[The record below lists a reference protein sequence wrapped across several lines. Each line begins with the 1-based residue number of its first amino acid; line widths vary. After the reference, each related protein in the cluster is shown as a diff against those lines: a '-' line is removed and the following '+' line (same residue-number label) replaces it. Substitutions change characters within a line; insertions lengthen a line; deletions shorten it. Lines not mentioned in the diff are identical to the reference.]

1 MADFEGE
8 VRPMKST
15 PLTWNLVG
23 SQRLFWGGLVLPAVL
38 LGIIYSNGIA
48 YMVGKWYTDENYGH
62 GFFVPLISLY
72 LIWQQRHRLR
82 ESRLQGSWWG
92 IPVLLI
98 GVGLYFIGELA
109 TLYVVVHL
117 SLWVVLVGLTLAAIG
132 REGLRMIAFPLFYL
146 LAMIPLPDFLYQGL
160 SGRLQ
165 LISSALGVGCLQ
177 LIGVT
182 AFREGNVIDLG
193 PIQLQVVEACSG
205 LRYLFPLA
213 ALALICAYLFR
224 ERFWKRGVLFLSS
237 FPIAIFL
244 NGFRIGMT
252 GLLVDLYGKQ
262 TAEGFF
268 HSFSGWLLF
277 VSSLLIL
284 FAEMWLLVRIGSGK
298 PKEFQEWF
306 GTGLDPVET
315 PRPSETRSVQTALRP
330 APPTYL
336 FSVALLVP
344 VLFGSMQIHAR
355 EEIVP
360 SRESF
365 TDFPMQVAAW
375 SGKPLVM
382 EPAYREALRF
392 DDYLLADYQS
402 PERWPV
408 NLYVAY
414 YGSQKKGQS
423 AHSPRT
429 CIPGGGWEIASLRT
443 IQIDGE
449 NAAAALWAN
458 RVLIQKGDQK
468 QLVYYWFQQRGRILA
483 NEYLVKFYLL
493 WDALTLNRTDGAL
506 IRLTTPI
513 SPGESESSADERL
526 VGFAKTVRP
535 LLGRY
540 IPDDAQPK
548 DALPPSSMVRDS

>member
-1 MADFEGE
+1 
-8 VRPMKST
+8 MKSIRL
-15 PLTWNLVG
+15 PWNPEG
-23 SQRLFWGGLVLPAVL
+23 SQRLFWWGAALPAML

-48 YMVGKWYTDENYGH
+48 YMVHKWYADENYGH

-82 ESRLQGSWWG
+82 EKRLQGSWWG
-92 IPVLLI
+92 VPILLI

-109 TLYVVVHL
+109 TIYVVVHL
-117 SLWVVLVGLTLAAIG
+117 SLWVVLIGLTLAAIG
-132 REGLRMIAFPLFYL
+132 GEGLRIITFPLFYL

-160 SGRLQ
+160 SGWLQ
-165 LISSALGVGCLQ
+165 LVSSALGVGCLQ
-177 LIGVT
+177 IIGVT

-224 ERFWKRGVLFLSS
+224 EKLWKRVLLFLSS

-252 GLLVDLYGKQ
+252 GLLVDLYGTQ

-277 VSSLLIL
+277 VSSLSIL
-284 FAEMWLLVRIGSGK
+284 FAEMWLLARIGAGK
-298 PKEFQEWF
+298 RKEFREWF
-306 GTGLDPVET
+306 GTGLDPAEASHLSAT
-315 PRPSETRSVQTALRP
+315 GSLQTALRP
-330 APPTYL
+330 PPSRYL

-344 VLFGSMQIHAR
+344 VLFVSMQINAR

-365 TDFPMQVAAW
+365 TEFPMQVAAW

-382 EPAYREALRF
+382 EEAYRDALRF

-402 PERWPV
+402 PERVPI

-429 CIPGGGWEIASLRT
+429 CIPGGGWEITSLRT
-443 IQIDGE
+443 IRIDGE
-449 NAAAALWAN
+449 GAAVPPLWAN

-468 QLVYYWFQQRGRILA
+468 QLVYYWFQQRGRILT

-493 WDALTLNRTDGAL
+493 WDAVTLNRTDGAL
-506 IRLTTPI
+506 VRLTAAI
-513 SPGESESSADERL
+513 SSGESESSVDDRL
-526 VGFAKTVRP
+526 IGFARTVRP
-535 LLGRY
+535 HLGRY
-540 IPDDAQPK
+540 IPDHIQPE
-548 DALPPSSMVRDS
+548 DGFSPSPIVRTANGD

>member
-1 MADFEGE
+1 
-8 VRPMKST
+8 MKSIRL
-15 PLTWNLVG
+15 PWNPEG
-23 SQRLFWGGLVLPAVL
+23 SQRLFWWGAALPAVL

-48 YMVGKWYTDENYGH
+48 YMVHKWYADENYGH

-82 ESRLQGSWWG
+82 EKRLQGSWWG
-92 IPVLLI
+92 VSVLLI
-98 GVGLYFIGELA
+98 GVGLYFVGELA
-109 TLYVVVHL
+109 TIYVVVHL
-117 SLWVVLVGLTLAAIG
+117 SLWVVLIGLTLAAIG
-132 REGLRMIAFPLFYL
+132 GEGMRIIAFPLFYL

-160 SGRLQ
+160 SGWLQ
-165 LISSALGVGCLQ
+165 LVSSALGVGCLQ
-177 LIGVT
+177 VIGVT

-224 ERFWKRGVLFLSS
+224 EKLWKRVLLFLSS

-252 GLLVDLYGKQ
+252 GLLVDLYGTQ

-284 FAEMWLLVRIGSGK
+284 FAEMWLLAQIGAGK
-298 PKEFQEWF
+298 RKEFREWF
-306 GTGLDPVET
+306 GTGLDPVGA
-315 PRPSETRSVQTALRP
+315 PRLFATGSLQTALRP
-330 APPTYL
+330 PPSTYL
-336 FSVALLVP
+336 FSVALLVS
-344 VLFGSMQIHAR
+344 VLFVSMQINAR
-355 EEIVP
+355 EEIIP

-365 TDFPMQVAAW
+365 TEFPMQVAAW

-382 EPAYREALRF
+382 EEAYRDALRF

-402 PERWPV
+402 PERAPI

-429 CIPGGGWEIASLRT
+429 CIPGGGWEITSLRT
-443 IQIDGE
+443 IRIDGE
-449 NAAAALWAN
+449 GAAIPPLWAN

-468 QLVYYWFQQRGRILA
+468 QLVYYWFQQRGRILT

-493 WDALTLNRTDGAL
+493 WDAVTLNRTDGAL
-506 IRLTTPI
+506 VRLTAAI
-513 SPGESESSADERL
+513 SPGESESSVDDRL
-526 VGFAKTVRP
+526 VGFARTVRP
-535 LLGRY
+535 HLGRY
-540 IPDDAQPK
+540 IPDHIQPEDAFS
-548 DALPPSSMVRDS
+548 PSPIVRTANGD

>member
-1 MADFEGE
+1 
-8 VRPMKST
+8 MKSIRF
-15 PLTWNLVG
+15 PWHPEG
-23 SQRLFWGGLVLPAVL
+23 SQPLFWWGAALPAVL

-48 YMVGKWYTDENYGH
+48 YMVHKWYADENYGH

-82 ESRLQGSWWG
+82 EKRLQGSWWG
-92 IPVLLI
+92 VPVLLI
-98 GVGLYFIGELA
+98 GVGLYLIGELA
-109 TLYVVVHL
+109 TLYVAVHL
-117 SLWVVLVGLTLAAIG
+117 SLWVVLIGLTLAAIG
-132 REGLRMIAFPLFYL
+132 GEGMRIIAFPLFYL

-160 SGRLQ
+160 SGWLQ
-165 LISSALGVGCLQ
+165 LVSSALGVGCLQ
-177 LIGVT
+177 VIGVT

-224 ERFWKRGVLFLSS
+224 EKPWKRAILFLSS

-252 GLLVDLYGKQ
+252 GLLVDLYGTQ

-268 HSFSGWLLF
+268 HGFSGWLLF
-277 VSSLLIL
+277 VSSLSIL
-284 FAEMWLLVRIGSGK
+284 FAEMGLLARIGAGK
-298 PKEFQEWF
+298 RKEFREWF
-306 GTGLDPVET
+306 GTGLDPVEAPPLST
-315 PRPSETRSVQTALRP
+315 TGALQGALRP
-330 APPTYL
+330 PPSTYL
-336 FSVALLVP
+336 FSVALLIP
-344 VLFGSMQIHAR
+344 VLFVSMKIDAR

-365 TDFPMQVAAW
+365 AEFPMQVAAW

-382 EPAYREALRF
+382 EEAYRDALRF

-402 PERWPV
+402 PERAPI

-429 CIPGGGWEIASLRT
+429 CIPGGGWEITSLRT
-443 IQIDGE
+443 IRIGGE
-449 NAAAALWAN
+449 GAAIPPLRAN

-468 QLVYYWFQQRGRILA
+468 QLVYYWFQQRGRILT

-493 WDALTLNRTDGAL
+493 WDAVTLNRTDGAL
-506 IRLTTPI
+506 VRLTAAI
-513 SPGESESSADERL
+513 SPGESESIVDDRL
-526 VGFAKTVRP
+526 IGFARTVRP
-535 LLGRY
+535 HLGRY
-540 IPDDAQPK
+540 IPDHIQPEDAFI
-548 DALPPSSMVRDS
+548 PSPIVRRANGD

>member
-1 MADFEGE
+1 
-8 VRPMKST
+8 MKSIRL
-15 PLTWNLVG
+15 PWNPEG
-23 SQRLFWGGLVLPAVL
+23 SQRLFWWGAALPAVL

-48 YMVGKWYTDENYGH
+48 YMVHKWYADENYGH

-82 ESRLQGSWWG
+82 EKRLQGSWWG
-92 IPVLLI
+92 VPVLLI

-109 TLYVVVHL
+109 TIYVAVHL
-117 SLWVVLVGLTLAAIG
+117 SLWVVLIGLTLAAIG
-132 REGLRMIAFPLFYL
+132 GEGMRIITFPLFYL

-160 SGRLQ
+160 SGWLQ
-165 LISSALGVGCLQ
+165 LVSSALGVGCLQ
-177 LIGVT
+177 IIGVT

-224 ERFWKRGVLFLSS
+224 EKLWKRVLLFLSS

-252 GLLVDLYGKQ
+252 GLLVDLYGTQ

-277 VSSLLIL
+277 VSSLSIL
-284 FAEMWLLVRIGSGK
+284 FAEMWLLARIGAGK
-298 PKEFQEWF
+298 RKAFREWF
-306 GTGLDPVET
+306 GAGLDPIEA
-315 PRPSETRSVQTALRP
+315 PRLSATGSLQTALRP
-330 APPTYL
+330 PPSTYL
-336 FSVALLVP
+336 FSLALLVP
-344 VLFGSMQIHAR
+344 VLFVSMQINAR

-365 TDFPMQVAAW
+365 TEFPMQVAAW

-382 EPAYREALRF
+382 EEAYRDALRF

-402 PERWPV
+402 PERPPI

-429 CIPGGGWEIASLRT
+429 CIPGGGWGIASLRT
-443 IQIDGE
+443 VRIDAE
-449 NAAAALWAN
+449 RAAIPPLWAN

-468 QLVYYWFQQRGRILA
+468 QLVYYWFQQRGRILT

-493 WDALTLNRTDGAL
+493 WDAVTLNRTDGAL
-506 IRLTTPI
+506 VRLTAAI
-513 SPGESESSADERL
+513 SPGESESSVDDRL
-526 VGFAKTVRP
+526 VGFARTVRP
-535 LLGRY
+535 HLGRY
-540 IPDDAQPK
+540 IPDHIQPEDAR
-548 DALPPSSMVRDS
+548 DASPIVWTANGD

>member
-1 MADFEGE
+1 
-8 VRPMKST
+8 MKSIRL
-15 PLTWNLVG
+15 PWNPEG
-23 SQRLFWGGLVLPAVL
+23 QRLFWWGAALPAVL

-48 YMVGKWYTDENYGH
+48 YMVHKWYADENYGH

-82 ESRLQGSWWG
+82 EKKLQGSWWG
-92 IPVLLI
+92 VPVLLI

-109 TLYVVVHL
+109 TIYVVVHL
-117 SLWVVLVGLTLAAIG
+117 SLWVVLIGLTLAAIG
-132 REGLRMIAFPLFYL
+132 GEGMRIIAFPLFYL

-160 SGRLQ
+160 SGWLQ
-165 LISSALGVGCLQ
+165 LVSSALGVGCLQ
-177 LIGVT
+177 VIGVT

-224 ERFWKRGVLFLSS
+224 EKLWKRVLLFLSS

-252 GLLVDLYGKQ
+252 GLLVDLYGIQ

-277 VSSLLIL
+277 VSSLSIL
-284 FAEMWLLVRIGSGK
+284 FAEMWLLARIDAGK
-298 PKEFQEWF
+298 RKDFREWF
-306 GTGLDPVET
+306 GAGLDPVGA
-315 PRPSETRSVQTALRP
+315 PRLSATASLQTALRP
-330 APPTYL
+330 PPSTYL

-344 VLFGSMQIHAR
+344 VLFVSMQINAR

-365 TDFPMQVAAW
+365 TEFPMQVAAW

-382 EPAYREALRF
+382 EEAYRNALRF

-402 PERWPV
+402 PERAPI

-429 CIPGGGWEIASLRT
+429 CIPGGGWEITSLRT
-443 IQIDGE
+443 IRIDAEG
-449 NAAAALWAN
+449 AAIPPLWAN

-468 QLVYYWFQQRGRILA
+468 QLVYYWFQQRGRILT

-493 WDALTLNRTDGAL
+493 WDAVTLNRTDGAL
-506 IRLTTPI
+506 VRLTAAI
-513 SPGESESSADERL
+513 SPGESESSVDDRL
-526 VGFAKTVRP
+526 VGFARTVRP
-535 LLGRY
+535 HLGRY
-540 IPDDAQPK
+540 IPDHIQPE
-548 DALPPSSMVRDS
+548 DDFSPSPIVRTANGD

>member
-1 MADFEGE
+1 
-8 VRPMKST
+8 MKSIRL
-15 PLTWNLVG
+15 PWNPEG
-23 SQRLFWGGLVLPAVL
+23 SQRLFWWGAALPAVL

-48 YMVGKWYTDENYGH
+48 YMVHKWYADENYGH

-72 LIWQQRHRLR
+72 LIWQQQHRLQ
-82 ESRLQGSWWG
+82 EKRLQGSWWG
-92 IPVLLI
+92 VPVLLI

-109 TLYVVVHL
+109 TIYVVVHL
-117 SLWVVLVGLTLAAIG
+117 SLWVVLIGLTLAAIG
-132 REGLRMIAFPLFYL
+132 GEGMRIITFPLFYL

-160 SGRLQ
+160 SGWLQ
-165 LISSALGVGCLQ
+165 LVSSALGVGCLQ
-177 LIGVT
+177 VIGVT

-224 ERFWKRGVLFLSS
+224 EKLWKRVLLFLSS

-252 GLLVDLYGKQ
+252 GLLVDLYGTQ

-277 VSSLLIL
+277 VSSLSIL
-284 FAEMWLLVRIGSGK
+284 FAEMWLLSRIGAGK
-298 PKEFQEWF
+298 RKAFREWF
-306 GTGLDPVET
+306 GAGLDPVGA
-315 PRPSETRSVQTALRP
+315 PRLSATGSLQTALRP
-330 APPTYL
+330 PPSTYL

-344 VLFGSMQIHAR
+344 VLFVSMQINAR

-365 TDFPMQVAAW
+365 TEFPMQVAAW

-382 EPAYREALRF
+382 EEAYRDALRF

-402 PERWPV
+402 PERAPI

-429 CIPGGGWEIASLRT
+429 CIPGGGWEITSLRT
-443 IQIDGE
+443 IRIDGE
-449 NAAAALWAN
+449 GAAIPPLWAN

-468 QLVYYWFQQRGRILA
+468 QLVYYWFQQRGRILT

-493 WDALTLNRTDGAL
+493 WDAVTLNRTDGAL
-506 IRLTTPI
+506 VRLTAAI
-513 SPGESESSADERL
+513 SPGESESSVDDRL
-526 VGFAKTVRP
+526 VGFARTVRP
-535 LLGRY
+535 HLGRY
-540 IPDDAQPK
+540 IPDHIQPE
-548 DALPPSSMVRDS
+548 DDFSPSPIVRTANGD

>member
-1 MADFEGE
+1 
-8 VRPMKST
+8 MKSIRL
-15 PLTWNLVG
+15 PWNPEG
-23 SQRLFWGGLVLPAVL
+23 SQRLFWWGAALPALL

-48 YMVGKWYTDENYGH
+48 YMVHKWYADENYGH

-82 ESRLQGSWWG
+82 EKRLQGSWWG
-92 IPVLLI
+92 VPVLLI

-109 TLYVVVHL
+109 TIYVVVHL
-117 SLWVVLVGLTLAAIG
+117 SLWVVLIGLTLAAIG
-132 REGLRMIAFPLFYL
+132 GEGMRIITFPLFYL

-160 SGRLQ
+160 SGWLQ
-165 LISSALGVGCLQ
+165 LVSSALGVGCLQ
-177 LIGVT
+177 VIGVT

-224 ERFWKRGVLFLSS
+224 EKLWKRVLLFLSS

-252 GLLVDLYGKQ
+252 GLLVDLYGTQ

-277 VSSLLIL
+277 VSSLSIL
-284 FAEMWLLVRIGSGK
+284 FAEMWLLARIGAGK
-298 PKEFQEWF
+298 RKAFREWF
-306 GTGLDPVET
+306 GTGLDPVEASRLSAT
-315 PRPSETRSVQTALRP
+315 GSLQTALRP
-330 APPTYL
+330 PPSTYL

-344 VLFGSMQIHAR
+344 VLFVSMQINAR

-365 TDFPMQVAAW
+365 TEFPMQVAAW

-382 EPAYREALRF
+382 EEAYRDALRF

-402 PERWPV
+402 PERVPI

-429 CIPGGGWEIASLRT
+429 CIPGGGWEITSLRT
-443 IQIDGE
+443 IRIDGE
-449 NAAAALWAN
+449 GAAIPPLWAN

-468 QLVYYWFQQRGRILA
+468 QLVYYWFQQRGRILT

-493 WDALTLNRTDGAL
+493 WDAVTLNRTDGAL
-506 IRLTTPI
+506 VRLTAAI
-513 SPGESESSADERL
+513 SPGESESNVDDRL
-526 VGFAKTVRP
+526 VGFARTVRP
-535 LLGRY
+535 HLGRY
-540 IPDDAQPK
+540 IPDHIQPEDAFS
-548 DALPPSSMVRDS
+548 PSPIVRTANGD

>member
-1 MADFEGE
+1 MNATLKWGE
-8 VRPMKST
+8 IR
-15 PLTWNLVG
+15 
-23 SQRLFWGGLVLPAVL
+23 SQRLLWWGGVLPAVL

-48 YMVGKWYTDENYGH
+48 YMVGKWYRDENYGH

-72 LIWQQRHRLR
+72 LIWLQRRPLWER
-82 ESRLQGSWWG
+82 GLQGSWWG
-92 IPVLLI
+92 IPILLI
-98 GVGLYFIGELA
+98 GIGLYFIGELA
-109 TLYVVVHL
+109 TLYVVVHF
-117 SLWVVLVGLTLAAIG
+117 SLWVVLIGLTLAAIG
-132 REGLRMIAFPLFYL
+132 WEGIKIIAFPLFYL

-160 SGRLQ
+160 SGWLQ

-177 LIGVT
+177 IIGVT
-182 AFREGNVIDLG
+182 AFRDGNVIDLG

-224 ERFWKRGVLFLSS
+224 ERFWKRVVLFLSS

-284 FAEMWLLVRIGSGK
+284 FAEMWLLARLGAGK
-298 PKEFQEWF
+298 KKKFREWF
-306 GTGLDPVET
+306 GTGPE
-315 PRPSETRSVQTALRP
+315 RPEAPAPSTMRSLPTSPRP
-330 APPTYL
+330 APSTYL

-344 VLFGSMQIHAR
+344 VLFVSMQMHAR
-355 EEIVP
+355 EEVVP

-365 TDFPMQVAAW
+365 ADFPMQVAAW
-375 SGKPLVM
+375 GGKPLVM
-382 EPAYREALRF
+382 EETYRETLRF
-392 DDYLLADYQS
+392 DDYLLADYRS
-402 PERWPV
+402 PEQLPI

-429 CIPGGGWEIASLRT
+429 CIPGGGWEITSLQT
-443 IQIDGE
+443 VQIDGAR
-449 NAAAALWAN
+449 AAVPPLWVN

-468 QLVYYWFQQRGRILA
+468 QLVYYWFQQRGRLLT

-493 WDALTLNRTDGAL
+493 WDAVTLNRTDGAL
-506 IRLTTPI
+506 VRLTAAI
-513 SPGESESSADERL
+513 SSGESESSVDDRL
-526 VGFAKTVRP
+526 VDFAKTVRP

-540 IPDDAQPK
+540 IPDDIQSE
-548 DALPPSSMVRDS
+548 DARAASPIVRTANGD

>member
-1 MADFEGE
+1 
-8 VRPMKST
+8 MKSIRL
-15 PLTWNLVG
+15 PWNPEG
-23 SQRLFWGGLVLPAVL
+23 SQRLFWWGAALPAVL

-48 YMVGKWYTDENYGH
+48 YMVHKWYADENYGH

-82 ESRLQGSWWG
+82 EKRLQGSWWG

-109 TLYVVVHL
+109 TIYVVVHL
-117 SLWVVLVGLTLAAIG
+117 SLWVVLIGLTLAAIG
-132 REGLRMIAFPLFYL
+132 GEGMRIITFPLFYL

-160 SGRLQ
+160 SGWLQ
-165 LISSALGVGCLQ
+165 LVSSALGVGCLQ
-177 LIGVT
+177 VIGVT

-224 ERFWKRGVLFLSS
+224 EKLWKRVLLFLSS

-252 GLLVDLYGKQ
+252 GLLVDLYGTQ

-277 VSSLLIL
+277 VSSLSIL
-284 FAEMWLLVRIGSGK
+284 FAEMWLLARIGAGK
-298 PKEFQEWF
+298 RKAFREWF
-306 GTGLDPVET
+306 GAGLDPVGA
-315 PRPSETRSVQTALRP
+315 PRLSATGSFQTALRP
-330 APPTYL
+330 PPSTYL

-344 VLFGSMQIHAR
+344 VLFVSMQINAR

-365 TDFPMQVAAW
+365 AEFPMQVAAW

-382 EPAYREALRF
+382 EEAYRDALRF

-402 PERWPV
+402 PERVPI

-429 CIPGGGWEIASLRT
+429 CIPGGGWEITSLRT
-443 IQIDGE
+443 IRIDGE
-449 NAAAALWAN
+449 GAAISPLWAN

-468 QLVYYWFQQRGRILA
+468 QLVYYWFQQRGRILT

-493 WDALTLNRTDGAL
+493 WDAVTLNRTDGAL
-506 IRLTTPI
+506 VRLTAAI
-513 SPGESESSADERL
+513 SPGESESSVDDRL
-526 VGFAKTVRP
+526 VGFARTVRP
-535 LLGRY
+535 HLGRY
-540 IPDDAQPK
+540 IPDHIQPE
-548 DALPPSSMVRDS
+548 DDFSPSPIVRTANGD

>member
-1 MADFEGE
+1 
-8 VRPMKST
+8 MKSIRL
-15 PLTWNLVG
+15 PWNPEG
-23 SQRLFWGGLVLPAVL
+23 PQRLFWWGAALPAVL

-48 YMVGKWYTDENYGH
+48 YMVHKWYADENYGH

-82 ESRLQGSWWG
+82 EKRLQGSWWG
-92 IPVLLI
+92 VPVLLI

-109 TLYVVVHL
+109 TIYVVVHL
-117 SLWVVLVGLTLAAIG
+117 SLWVVLIGLTLAAIG
-132 REGLRMIAFPLFYL
+132 GEGMRIIAFPLFYL

-160 SGRLQ
+160 SGWLQ
-165 LISSALGVGCLQ
+165 LVSSALGVGCLQ
-177 LIGVT
+177 VIGVT

-224 ERFWKRGVLFLSS
+224 EKLWKRVLLFLSS

-252 GLLVDLYGKQ
+252 GLLVDLYGTQ

-277 VSSLLIL
+277 VSSLSIL
-284 FAEMWLLVRIGSGK
+284 FAEMWLLARIGAGK
-298 PKEFQEWF
+298 RKEFREWF
-306 GTGLDPVET
+306 GTGLDPVGA
-315 PRPSETRSVQTALRP
+315 PRLSATGSLQTALRP
-330 APPTYL
+330 PPSTYL

-344 VLFGSMQIHAR
+344 VLFVSLQINAR

-365 TDFPMQVAAW
+365 TEFPMQVAAW

-382 EPAYREALRF
+382 EEAYRDALRF

-402 PERWPV
+402 PERAPI

-429 CIPGGGWEIASLRT
+429 CIPGGGWEITSLRT
-443 IQIDGE
+443 IRIDGE
-449 NAAAALWAN
+449 GAAIPPLWAN

-468 QLVYYWFQQRGRILA
+468 QLVYYWFQQRGRILT

-493 WDALTLNRTDGAL
+493 WDAVTLNRTDGAL
-506 IRLTTPI
+506 VRLTAAI
-513 SPGESESSADERL
+513 SSGESESSVDDRL
-526 VGFAKTVRP
+526 VGFARTVRP
-535 LLGRY
+535 HLGRY
-540 IPDDAQPK
+540 IPDHIQPEDAFS
-548 DALPPSSMVRDS
+548 PSPIVRTANGD

>member
-1 MADFEGE
+1 
-8 VRPMKST
+8 MKSVRL
-15 PLTWNLVG
+15 PWSSEGL
-23 SQRLFWGGLVLPAVL
+23 QRFFGWELALPAVL

-48 YMVGKWYTDENYGH
+48 YMVRMWYVDENYGH

-82 ESRLQGSWWG
+82 ERRLQGSWWG
-92 IPVLLI
+92 VPILLI

-117 SLWVVLVGLTLAAIG
+117 SLWVVLVGLTLSAIG
-132 REGLRMIAFPLFYL
+132 GEGMRMIAFPLFYL
-146 LAMIPLPDFLYQGL
+146 LSMIPLPDFLYQGL
-160 SGRLQ
+160 SGKLQ

-224 ERFWKRGVLFLSS
+224 ERFWKRAVLFLSS

-284 FAEMWLLVRIGSGK
+284 LAEMWLLARIGAGRR
-298 PKEFQEWF
+298 KEFREWF
-306 GTGLDPVET
+306 GLEPERIEGPDPSAIRSSQPGT
-315 PRPSETRSVQTALRP
+315 PP

-336 FSVALLVP
+336 FSVAMLVP
-344 VLFGSMQIHAR
+344 VLFASMQLNAR
-355 EEIVP
+355 EEVVP
-360 SRESF
+360 ARESF
-365 TDFPMQVAAW
+365 SEFPMEVSSW
-375 SGKPLVM
+375 RGRTLVM
-382 EPAYREALRF
+382 EESYREALRF

-402 PERWPV
+402 PESAPV
-408 NLYVAY
+408 NFYVAY
-414 YGSQKKGQS
+414 YRSQKKGQS

-429 CIPGGGWEIASLRT
+429 CIPGGGWEITSLRT
-443 IQIDGE
+443 IRIGGE
-449 NAAAALWAN
+449 NEAVPLWAN
-458 RVLIQKGDQK
+458 RVLIQKGDRK
-468 QLVYYWFQQRGRILA
+468 QVVFYWFQQRGRILT

-493 WDALTLNRTDGAL
+493 WDALSLNRTDGAL
-506 IRLTTPI
+506 VRLTSMV
-513 SPGESESSADERL
+513 SPGESESSVDDRL
-526 VGFAKTVRP
+526 IRFAKTVRP
-535 LLGRY
+535 LLTPY
-540 IPDDAQPK
+540 IPDQVQSGDSF
-548 DALPPSSMVRDS
+548 SSSPLARDSG

>member
-1 MADFEGE
+1 VA
-8 VRPMKST
+8 
-15 PLTWNLVG
+15 
-23 SQRLFWGGLVLPAVL
+23 
-38 LGIIYSNGIA
+38 
-48 YMVGKWYTDENYGH
+48 
-62 GFFVPLISLY
+62 
-72 LIWQQRHRLR
+72 
-82 ESRLQGSWWG
+82 
-92 IPVLLI
+92 
-98 GVGLYFIGELA
+98 LYFIGELA
-109 TLYVVVHL
+109 TLYVVVHF
-117 SLWVVLVGLTLAAIG
+117 SLWVVLIGLTLSAIG
-132 REGLRMIAFPLFYL
+132 MKGVKMIAFPLFYL

-160 SGRLQ
+160 SGQLQ

-177 LIGVT
+177 IIGVT

-213 ALALICAYLFR
+213 ALALLCAYLFR
-224 ERFWKRGVLFLSS
+224 ERPWKRVVLFLSS

-252 GLLVDLYGKQ
+252 GLLVDLYGKR

-268 HSFSGWLLF
+268 HSFSGWILF

-284 FAEMWLLVRIGSGK
+284 FAEMWLLTRIGGGRTK
-298 PKEFQEWF
+298 KFQEWF
-306 GTGLDPVET
+306 GIEPKHRDDSAP
-315 PRPSETRSVQTALRP
+315 PPARPAFRL

-344 VLFGSMQIHAR
+344 VLLASMQIKVR

-360 SRESF
+360 ARQPFSN
-365 TDFPMQVAAW
+365 FPLKVASW
-375 SGKPLVM
+375 DGKMLVM
-382 EPAYREALRF
+382 DQAYRDALRF
-392 DDYLLADYQS
+392 DDYLLADYQA
-402 PERWPV
+402 PGRPPM

-429 CIPGGGWEIASLRT
+429 CIPGGGWEITSLRT
-443 IQIDGE
+443 VQVGG
-449 NAAAALWAN
+449 ATAPPFPVN

-468 QLVYYWFQQRGRILA
+468 QLVFYWFQQRGRILT

-506 IRLTTPI
+506 VRLTALI
-513 SPGESESSADERL
+513 LPGEDESAAEDRL
-526 VGFAKTVRP
+526 TRFVETVRP
-535 LLGRY
+535 VLTPY
-540 IPDDAQPK
+540 IPGQLESGEGATP
-548 DALPPSSMVRDS
+548 ASFIGENR

>member
-1 MADFEGE
+1 
-8 VRPMKST
+8 MKSIRL
-15 PLTWNLVG
+15 PWNPEG
-23 SQRLFWGGLVLPAVL
+23 SQRLFWWGAALPAVL

-48 YMVGKWYTDENYGH
+48 YMVHKWYADENYGH

-82 ESRLQGSWWG
+82 EKRLQGSWWG
-92 IPVLLI
+92 VPVLLI

-117 SLWVVLVGLTLAAIG
+117 SLWVVLIGLTLAAIG
-132 REGLRMIAFPLFYL
+132 GEGLRIITFPLFYL

-160 SGRLQ
+160 SGWLQ
-165 LISSALGVGCLQ
+165 LVSSALGVGCLQ
-177 LIGVT
+177 VIGVT

-224 ERFWKRGVLFLSS
+224 EKLWKRVLLFLSS

-252 GLLVDLYGKQ
+252 GLLVDLYGTQ

-284 FAEMWLLVRIGSGK
+284 FAEMWLLARIGAGK
-298 PKEFQEWF
+298 RKAFREWF
-306 GTGLDPVET
+306 GAGPDPVEAL
-315 PRPSETRSVQTALRP
+315 RLSETGSLHTAFRP
-330 APPTYL
+330 PPMYL

-344 VLFGSMQIHAR
+344 VLFVSMLINAR

-365 TDFPMQVAAW
+365 TEFPMQVAAW

-382 EPAYREALRF
+382 EEAYRDALRF

-402 PERWPV
+402 PEQAPI

-429 CIPGGGWEIASLRT
+429 CIPGGGWEITSLRT
-443 IQIDGE
+443 IRIDGE
-449 NAAAALWAN
+449 GAAIPPLWAN

-468 QLVYYWFQQRGRILA
+468 QLVYYWFQQRGRILT

-493 WDALTLNRTDGAL
+493 WDAVTLNRTDGAL
-506 IRLTTPI
+506 VRLTAAL
-513 SPGESESSADERL
+513 SPGESESSVDDRL
-526 VGFAKTVRP
+526 VDFARTLRP
-535 LLGRY
+535 HLAGY
-540 IPDDAQPK
+540 IPDHIQPEDAFS
-548 DALPPSSMVRDS
+548 PSPIVRTANGD

>member
-1 MADFEGE
+1 
-8 VRPMKST
+8 MKSVRL
-15 PLTWNLVG
+15 PWSSAG
-23 SQRLFWGGLVLPAVL
+23 SQRFFGWELALPAVL

-48 YMVGKWYTDENYGH
+48 YMVRMWYVDENYGH

-82 ESRLQGSWWG
+82 ERRLQGSWWG
-92 IPVLLI
+92 VPVLLI

-117 SLWVVLVGLTLAAIG
+117 SLWVVLVGLTLSAIG
-132 REGLRMIAFPLFYL
+132 GEGMRMIAFPLFYL
-146 LAMIPLPDFLYQGL
+146 LSMIPLPDFLYQGL
-160 SGRLQ
+160 SGKLQ

-224 ERFWKRGVLFLSS
+224 ERLWKRVVLFLSS

-284 FAEMWLLVRIGSGK
+284 LAEMWLLARIGAGRRK
-298 PKEFQEWF
+298 GFREWF
-306 GTGLDPVET
+306 GLEVERIEG
-315 PRPSETRSVQTALRP
+315 PDASAIRSSQPGAPL

-336 FSVALLVP
+336 LSVAMLVP
-344 VLFGSMQIHAR
+344 VLFASMQLNAR
-355 EEIVP
+355 EEVVP
-360 SRESF
+360 ARESF
-365 TDFPMQVAAW
+365 SEFPMEVSSW
-375 SGKPLVM
+375 RGRTLVM
-382 EPAYREALRF
+382 EESYREALRF

-402 PERWPV
+402 QESAPV

-414 YGSQKKGQS
+414 YRSQKKGQS

-429 CIPGGGWEIASLRT
+429 CIPGGGWEITSLRT
-443 IQIDGE
+443 IRIGGE
-449 NAAAALWAN
+449 NEAAPLWAN
-458 RVLIQKGDQK
+458 RVLIQKGDRK
-468 QLVYYWFQQRGRILA
+468 QVVFYWFQQRGRILT

-493 WDALTLNRTDGAL
+493 WDALSLNRTDGAL
-506 IRLTTPI
+506 VRLTSMV
-513 SPGESESSADERL
+513 SPGESESSVDDRL
-526 VGFAKTVRP
+526 IRFAKTIRP
-535 LLGRY
+535 LLTPY
-540 IPDDAQPK
+540 IPDQVQSGGSF
-548 DALPPSSMVRDS
+548 SSSPLARDSG

>member
-1 MADFEGE
+1 
-8 VRPMKST
+8 MKSIRL
-15 PLTWNLVG
+15 PWNPEG
-23 SQRLFWGGLVLPAVL
+23 SQRLFWWGAALPAVL

-48 YMVGKWYTDENYGH
+48 YMVHKWYADENYGH

-82 ESRLQGSWWG
+82 EKRLQGSWWG
-92 IPVLLI
+92 VPVLLI

-109 TLYVVVHL
+109 TIYVVVHL
-117 SLWVVLVGLTLAAIG
+117 SLWVVLIGLTLAAIG
-132 REGLRMIAFPLFYL
+132 GEGMRIITFPLFYL

-160 SGRLQ
+160 SGWLQ
-165 LISSALGVGCLQ
+165 LVSSALGVGCLQ
-177 LIGVT
+177 IIGVT

-224 ERFWKRGVLFLSS
+224 EKLWKRVLLFLSS

-252 GLLVDLYGKQ
+252 GLLVDLYGTQ

-277 VSSLLIL
+277 VSSLSIL
-284 FAEMWLLVRIGSGK
+284 FAEMWLLARIDAGK
-298 PKEFQEWF
+298 RKEFREWF
-306 GTGLDPVET
+306 GAGLDPVEA
-315 PRPSETRSVQTALRP
+315 PRLSATGSFQTALRP
-330 APPTYL
+330 PPSTYL

-344 VLFGSMQIHAR
+344 VLIVSMQINAR

-365 TDFPMQVAAW
+365 TEFPMQVATW

-382 EPAYREALRF
+382 EEAYRDALRF

-402 PERWPV
+402 PERVPI

-429 CIPGGGWEIASLRT
+429 CIPGGGWEITSLRT
-443 IQIDGE
+443 IRIGGE
-449 NAAAALWAN
+449 GAATPPLWAN

-468 QLVYYWFQQRGRILA
+468 QLVYYWFQQRGRILT

-493 WDALTLNRTDGAL
+493 WDAVTLNRTDGAL
-506 IRLTTPI
+506 VRLTAAI
-513 SPGESESSADERL
+513 SPGESESSVDDRL
-526 VGFAKTVRP
+526 VGFARTVRP
-535 LLGRY
+535 HLGRY
-540 IPDDAQPK
+540 IPDHIQPEDAFS
-548 DALPPSSMVRDS
+548 PSPIVRTANGD